1 MSNEDLL
8 YWNLSCP
15 LTFDISVYQE
25 GGCPLGGN
33 YHEAPLDFWTQF
45 RTFTKGLNNIAF
57 FNVQNQNRPL
67 DAHDLAKGRIHSK
80 KKVVNFHNWGGG
92 GSSQNVDIFTTFFSF
107 FFACSN
113 SSISAIKFFCL
124 KGLGVPPDQYTLK
137 TYQLNIDFFKSFL
150 GFQGRNFLIL
160 YIMIFWSW
168 SQKKKK

>member
-80 KKVVNFHNWGGG
+80 KKSCEF
-92 GSSQNVDIFTTFFSF
+92 SQ
-107 FFACSN
+107 
-113 SSISAIKFFCL
+113 
-124 KGLGVPPDQYTLK
+124 LG
-137 TYQLNIDFFKSFL
+137 IL
-150 GFQGRNFLIL
+150 GFQGRIFLHL
-160 YIMIFWSW
+160 HKMFFGSW
-168 SQKKKK
+168 SNKKNWGFHNFQGGGRTEVVNIHNFFFFE